1 MRNVFILGSA
11 QFFGAFG
18 QVTMVV
24 LAGIVGAELSPDP
37 RFATLPVACAVLGLA
52 GTTIPAAMSMQR
64 FGRRPVFIAGMLIA
78 ICGTLLAA
86 FAIESRQFWL
96 FCAGTAMMG
105 SNNAFIAQF
114 RFAAAES
121 VGDALASR
129 AIAWVMLGTVGA
141 AIVAPQLLIAVRGWS
156 DTEYVASFVLLA
168 AIYGLG
174 AAMLTRLSVPPAT
187 AVRTDDARPRPFRK
201 IALQPAFA
209 LAVLSAAVGYGTMAL
224 IMTATP
230 VNMHVVD
237 GLSVESTALVIQG
250 HVLAMYLPSLVSGW
264 LVARLGI
271 SKMIIVGT
279 LAETVCVLFA
289 LSGREVMH
297 YGAALI
303 ALGIGWNLMFV
314 AGTTLLTRCYRPV
327 ERFRVQAVNDFCIFG
342 VMAAASLLA
351 GVLINEAGWQSLN
364 LIALGP
370 LIALLVTVTV
380 LRRAD
385 APQHHLS

>member
-1 MRNVFILGSA
+1 MRNVLILGSA

-18 QVTMVV
+18 QVTMVI
-24 LAGIVGAELSPDP
+24 LAGIVGAELTPDP

-52 GTTIPAAMSMQR
+52 GTTVPAALSMQR
-64 FGRRPVFIAGMLIA
+64 FGRRPVFMAGMLFA
-78 ICGTLLAA
+78 ACGTLVAA
-86 FAIESRQFWL
+86 FSIQTHQFWL

-105 SNNAFIAQF
+105 SNNAFVAQF

-121 VGDALASR
+121 VPEALTSR

-141 AIVAPQLLIAVRGWS
+141 AVVAPQLLIAVRGWS
-156 DTEYVASFVLLA
+156 DIEYVASFLLLG
-168 AIYGLG
+168 AIYLLG
-174 AAMLTRLSVPPAT
+174 AATLTGLRVPPPASNT
-187 AVRTDDARPRPFRK
+187 VVDAHPRPFRQ
-201 IALQPAFA
+201 IARQPAFA
-209 LAVLSAAVGYGTMAL
+209 LAVMSAAIGYGTMAL

-271 SKMIIVGT
+271 SRMIIAGT
-279 LAETVCVLFA
+279 LAEMSCVLIA

-314 AGTTLLTRCYRPV
+314 AGTTLLTRCYRPA

-351 GVLINEAGWQSLN
+351 GVLINEAGWQWLN

-370 LIALLVTVTV
+370 LLVLLATAST

-385 APQHHLS
+385 ALQRDYP

>member
-1 MRNVFILGSA
+1 MRNVLILGSA

-18 QVTMVV
+18 QVTMVI
-24 LAGIVGAELSPDP
+24 LAGIVGAELTPDP

-52 GTTIPAAMSMQR
+52 GTTVPAALSMQR
-64 FGRRPVFIAGMLIA
+64 FGRRPVFIGGMLVA
-78 ICGTLLAA
+78 TAGTLVAA
-86 FAIESRQFWL
+86 MAIETRAFWL
-96 FCAGTAMMG
+96 FCAGTALMG
-105 SNNAFIAQF
+105 SNNAFVAQF

-121 VGDALASR
+121 VPEALTSR

-156 DTEYVASFVLLA
+156 STEYVASFVLLG
-168 AIYGLG
+168 AIYLLG
-174 AAMLTRLSVPPAT
+174 AAALTGLKVPPPASHTT
-187 AVRTDDARPRPFRK
+187 ADAPARPFRQ
-201 IALQPAFA
+201 IARQSAFA
-209 LAVLSAAVGYGTMAL
+209 LAVMSAAIGYGTMAL

-271 SKMIIVGT
+271 SRMIIAGT
-279 LAETVCVLFA
+279 LAEMACVVVA

-303 ALGIGWNLMFV
+303 ALGVGWNLMFV
-314 AGTTLLTRCYRPV
+314 AGTTLLTRCYRPA

-351 GVLINEAGWQSLN
+351 GVLINVAGWLWLN

-370 LIALLVTVTV
+370 LLILLGTTLALKNTAALQRTW
-380 LRRAD
+380 L
-385 APQHHLS
+385 